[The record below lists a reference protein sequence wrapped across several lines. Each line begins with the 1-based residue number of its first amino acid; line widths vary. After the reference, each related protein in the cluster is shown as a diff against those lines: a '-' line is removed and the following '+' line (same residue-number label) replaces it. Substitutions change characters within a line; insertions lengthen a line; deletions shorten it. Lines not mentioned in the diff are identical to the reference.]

1 MVYPI
6 VIYGTPLL
14 RKKSEDITPDY
25 EGLEKL
31 IEDMFETM
39 YSSDG
44 IGLAAPQ
51 IGKNI
56 RLFVIDANVMAED
69 DPELK
74 GFKRVF
80 INAQIVEESGEEW
93 PYNEGCLSLPTIRE
107 DVKRKAKIKIKY
119 VNEKFEECE
128 EELDGIKAR
137 IVQHEYDHLEGVLFV
152 DHLSAIRKKMIR
164 RRLDNISNGKVNVN
178 YRCKFYKKK

>member
-1 MVYPI
+1 MIYPV

-14 RKKSEDITPDY
+14 RKVSEDITKDY
-25 EGLEKL
+25 EGLGGL

-56 RLFVIDANVMAED
+56 RLFVIDASVMAED
-69 DPELK
+69 DPELE

-80 INAQIVEESGEEW
+80 INARIVEESGEEW

-107 DVKRKAKIKIKY
+107 DVKRKPKIKIQY
-119 VNEKFEECE
+119 LNENFEACE

-152 DHLSAIRKKMIR
+152 DHLPAIRKRMLK
-164 RRLDNISNGKVNVN
+164 RRLDNIAAGKVNVN